1 MQKLQT
7 SSDRSASQPFFGQ
20 QGPAQPEGPVIKSSS
35 SGPARTP
42 GKPFFGSEGP
52 ADTIP
57 PTKQSNAAAQQ
68 PPTQASKPAAQPQG
82 GRTAGQAFFG
92 QAAPAQPEGPVID
105 TSSSGPARTPGQPF
119 FGQEGPAQPE
129 GPVLDTSNSGPAR
142 TPGTAFFAKGGGAE
156 NPGSVPPPTQ
166 TLKVQQAAAR
176 NRAQKPS
183 GKTPDAKPVFKVHSA
198 LRVVLLD
205 CWQLIDLLQADLA

>member
-1 MQKLQT
+1 MI
-7 SSDRSASQPFFGQ
+7 
-20 QGPAQPEGPVIKSSS
+20 ESSS

-42 GKPFFGSEGP
+42 GKPFFSSAGS
-52 ADTIP
+52 ADAIP

-68 PPTQASKPAAQPQG
+68 PPVKAAAQPQG

-183 GKTPDAKPVFKVHSA
+183 GKTPDAKPVFKVC
-198 LRVVLLD
+198 LVLQVQSSVY
-205 CWQLIDLLQADLA
+205 QLAAA